1 MPHWWET
8 IVRLAIREHVNLNVF
23 EHLSKYPG
31 PILLIRRTEDEVI
44 CLRENDLFSNRGNN
58 LLIKLLRN
66 RYPYVFEERQIELL
80 KQYLSVTSAAQD
92 LFLQKYAVSENVCN
106 SLLQTYISEYSKSY
120 PMKIGE
126 EFQDQEKN
134 QVALFLVI

>member
-1 MPHWWET
+1 M
-8 IVRLAIREHVNLNVF
+8 
-23 EHLSKYPG
+23 
-31 PILLIRRTEDEVI
+31 
-44 CLRENDLFSNRGNN
+44 FSNRGNN

-80 KQYLSVTSAAQD
+80 KQYLSVTSAAQGMNHFLFDVSVTILIFLD